1 MEKEEVEALLPK
13 GATELTKQQI
23 RYLLQVSDIRR
34 PFYLRFH
41 KTAIITH
48 SPIDPNMTSCI
59 DPHYFTYCVHVILIL
74 GQSVF

>member
-41 KTAIITH
+41 KTAIITL
-48 SPIDPNMTSCI
+48 
-59 DPHYFTYCVHVILIL
+59 PHRPEYDILY
-74 GQSVF
+74 